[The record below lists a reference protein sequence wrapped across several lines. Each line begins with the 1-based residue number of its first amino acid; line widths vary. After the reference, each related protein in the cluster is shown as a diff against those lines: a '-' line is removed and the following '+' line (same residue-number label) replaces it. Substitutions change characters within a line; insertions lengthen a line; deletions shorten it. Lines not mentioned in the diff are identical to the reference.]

1 MRIRFAVDKLERV
14 DRDHFGVELF
24 KLAVV
29 EKQSQSFARADAE
42 VMAALFANLK
52 RVCRLSRC

>member
-1 MRIRFAVDKLERV
+1 MIANCASSVDDSFGQARRFPGLGDSFGVRLNVHEFEWI

-29 EKQSQSFARADAE
+29 EE
-42 VMAALFANLK
+42 
-52 RVCRLSRC
+52 